1 MSVFAA
7 LERRLRAIVG
17 LVDGV
22 RRSAWIAR
30 WVAGIA
36 LLALTAV
43 PASGAP
49 ARVASPDRTPPKF
62 AGLKSATTCVP
73 GPIGGQSTSYHLGW
87 EAATD
92 NVTPS
97 TKIVYDIYQATSR
110 GGEDFS
116 SATYTTSRGATS
128 FTTPP
133 LPADKDF
140 YFVVR
145 ARDRAGNRD
154 SNQVERQGVNLC
166 V

>member
-1 MSVFAA
+1 MG
-7 LERRLRAIVG
+7 RGDRC
-17 LVDGV
+17 
-22 RRSAWIAR
+22 
-30 WVAGIA
+30 
-36 LLALTAV
+36 LLALTAA

-49 ARVASPDRTPPKF
+49 TRAASLNRIPPKF

-73 GPIGGQSTSYHLGW
+73 GPIDGQSTSYHLGW
-87 EAATD
+87 DAATD

-116 SATYTTSRGATS
+116 SATYTTRRGATS
-128 FTTPP
+128 FATPP
-133 LPADKDF
+133 LPADKLF